1 MAHLDLIDVCKVY
14 KGNVKAVKDF
24 NLEIKDGEFLVFVGP
39 SGCGKS
45 TTLRMIAGL
54 EDITSGKIFID
65 DKLINH
71 LEPKDRDIAMVF
83 QNYALYPHMSV
94 YENLAYSLNCHH
106 VNKTVIK
113 EKVEEV
119 SKMLGIEEYLQR
131 KPKELSGGQRQRV
144 ALGRCLIRSPKVFLF
159 DEPLSNLDAKL
170 RVSMRSEIS
179 KLHKR
184 VNGTFIYVTHDQT
197 EAMTMGDRIVVM
209 KDGLIQQVD
218 TPVNLYEHPVN
229 VFVATFLGSPQMN
242 IFTGSLDGNV
252 ITLGEKTRIELSEK
266 TMDKMISGYDKKEV
280 YLGIR
285 PSDFILGSEN
295 DYDIHVP
302 QIELIEKLGN
312 ETLIYFKMEGRKD
325 VTLASLKLNITE
337 ELSEEVYL
345 KIDKEKVHIFNDKEE
360 SILRTND
367 INYVKANIDVIEE
380 DALINNKYIMTNF
393 SRKCIINCKINKFS
407 GYISMPSKDFS
418 LERKSSHDIE
428 LEVLIRAIDVY
439 SDKKVYYSS
448 IVGEEDTRVTFFGDK
463 QSKICKNEIVKI
475 YMDINNVDIY
485 DNYYN
490 RLTVEDCLEKP
501 LQEVELTKI
510 AKDFYIKSNSKD
522 FCKNKYFVI
531 EKIYDLNNE
540 MIISVKN
547 EKNNRYSFVINKNP
561 DVYVGMILYLK
572 YVKK

>member
-242 IFTGSLDGNV
+242 IINAHLKGDKIYIGENKTLDLTEKVINKIIDGNDDTN
-252 ITLGEKTRIELSEK
+252 I
-266 TMDKMISGYDKKEV
+266 

-285 PSDFILGSEN
+285 PSDFTLGN
-295 DYDIHVP
+295 KDDYDIEIDKVD
-302 QIELIEKLGN
+302 LIEKLGN
-312 ETLIYFKMEGRKD
+312 ETLIYFPMEGKKESA
-325 VTLASLKLNITE
+325 LASLKLSITDDIDGKI
-337 ELSEEVYL
+337 YL
-345 KIDKEKVHIFNDKEE
+345 KIDKDKLHLFNLDED
-360 SILRTND
+360 SILRTNEINFIQASLKLD
-367 INYVKANIDVIEE
+367 GSDLIINDKFKYSNYVE
-380 DALINNKYIMTNF
+380 
-393 SRKCIINCKINKFS
+393 KCVDDNYLGDFDGFISIPSKEFTLEKINES
-407 GYISMPSKDFS
+407 DY
-418 LERKSSHDIE
+418 E
-428 LEVLIRAIDVY
+428 LEVEVRAIDIF
-439 SDKKVYYSS
+439 SDKKVCYAR
-448 IVGEEDTRVTFFGDK
+448 ILDDQNTRITFFINRDSKLSKGDK
-463 QSKICKNEIVKI
+463 IKVYASVDRINI
-475 YMDINNVDIY
+475 YNKELDRITVDDSINKPIIDVDLVQIGKEY
-485 DNYYN
+485 
-490 RLTVEDCLEKP
+490 
-501 LQEVELTKI
+501 
-510 AKDFYIKSNSKD
+510 YIKSNDKK

-531 EKIYDLNNE
+531 EKIFDLNRR
-540 MIISVKN
+540 MILNVKN
-547 EKNNRYSFVINKNP
+547 NKDEKFSFRIQKNSNL
-561 DVYVGMILYLK
+561 YIGLEIYLK
-572 YVKK
+572 HVK

>member
-54 EDITSGKIFID
+54 EDITSGKILID
-65 DKLINH
+65 NKLINH

-106 VNKTVIK
+106 VNKAVIK

-119 SKMLGIEEYLQR
+119 AKMLDIEQYLQR

-242 IFTGSLDGNV
+242 IINAHLKGNKIYLGDSKTLDLTEKVINKIIDGNDDTD
-252 ITLGEKTRIELSEK
+252 I
-266 TMDKMISGYDKKEV
+266 

-285 PSDFILGSEN
+285 PSDFTLGN
-295 DYDIHVP
+295 KDDYDIH
-302 QIELIEKLGN
+302 IDKIDLIEKLGN
-312 ETLIYFKMEGRKD
+312 ETLVYFSMKGKKESA
-325 VTLASLKLNITE
+325 LASLKLNITDDIDQE
-337 ELSEEVYL
+337 IYL
-345 KIDKEKVHIFNDKEE
+345 KIDKDKLHLFNLNED
-360 SILRTND
+360 SILRTNE
-367 INYVKANIDVIEE
+367 INFIKSSFKLDGNDLLIDGNLKYHNYIEKCV
-380 DALINNKYIMTNF
+380 DDKYLTDF
-393 SRKCIINCKINKFS
+393 EGF
-407 GYISMPSKDFS
+407 ISIPSKDFT
-418 LERKSSHDIE
+418 LEKINNDDYE
-428 LEVLIRAIDVY
+428 LEVEIRAIDIF
-439 SDKKVYYSS
+439 SDKKVCYARLLDEQHTRITFFASREVKLSKGDKLKIYSS
-448 IVGEEDTRVTFFGDK
+448 IN
-463 QSKICKNEIVKI
+463 KINVYDHEMNRITVD
-475 YMDINNVDIY
+475 DIIN
-485 DNYYN
+485 
-490 RLTVEDCLEKP
+490 KP
-501 LQEVELTKI
+501 ITDVELVQIGKEY
-510 AKDFYIKSNSKD
+510 YIKSSDKG
-522 FCKNKYFVI
+522 FCKNKYFIV
-531 EKIYDLNNE
+531 EKIFDLNRQ
-540 MIISVKN
+540 MILNVKNNKN
-547 EKNNRYSFVINKNP
+547 EKYSFRIIKDPN
-561 DVYVGMILYLK
+561 LYIGLQI
-572 YVKK
+572 YIKKTK

>member
-1 MAHLDLIDVCKVY
+1 MAKVNLIDVCKVY

-45 TTLRMIAGL
+45 TTLRMVAGL
-54 EDITSGKIFID
+54 EDITSGKIYID
-65 DKLINH
+65 DKFIND

-94 YENLAYSLNCHH
+94 YDNLAYSLNCHH
-106 VNKTVIK
+106 VDKNIIK

-119 SKMLGIEEYLQR
+119 AKMLDIEEYLLR

-179 KLHKR
+179 KLHKK

-325 VTLASLKLNITE
+325 VTLASLKLNITD

-367 INYVKANIDVIEE
+367 INYVKANIDVVEE
-380 DALINNKYIMTNF
+380 DALINNKYIMKNF
-393 SRKCIINCKINKFS
+393 SGKCVRNCEINKFP

-418 LERKSSHDIE
+418 LERKSSQDIE
-428 LEVLIRAIDVY
+428 LEVLIRAIDV
-439 SDKKVYYSS
+439 
-448 IVGEEDTRVTFFGDK
+448 F
-463 QSKICKNEIVKI
+463 
-475 YMDINNVDIY
+475 
-485 DNYYN
+485 
-490 RLTVEDCLEKP
+490 
-501 LQEVELTKI
+501 
-510 AKDFYIKSNSKD
+510 
-522 FCKNKYFVI
+522 
-531 EKIYDLNNE
+531 
-540 MIISVKN
+540 
-547 EKNNRYSFVINKNP
+547 
-561 DVYVGMILYLK
+561 
-572 YVKK
+572 

>member
-242 IFTGSLDGNV
+242 IINAHLKGDKIYIGENKTLDLTEKVINKIIDGNDDTD
-252 ITLGEKTRIELSEK
+252 I
-266 TMDKMISGYDKKEV
+266 

-285 PSDFILGSEN
+285 PSDFTLGN
-295 DYDIHVP
+295 KDDYDIEIDKVD
-302 QIELIEKLGN
+302 LIEKLGN
-312 ETLIYFKMEGRKD
+312 ETLIYFPMEGKKESA
-325 VTLASLKLNITE
+325 LASLKLSITDDIDGKI
-337 ELSEEVYL
+337 YL
-345 KIDKEKVHIFNDKEE
+345 KIDKDKLHLFNLDED
-360 SILRTND
+360 SILRTNEINFIQASLKLD
-367 INYVKANIDVIEE
+367 GSDLIINDKFKYSNYVE
-380 DALINNKYIMTNF
+380 
-393 SRKCIINCKINKFS
+393 KCVDDNYLGDFDGFISIPSKEFTLEKINES
-407 GYISMPSKDFS
+407 DY
-418 LERKSSHDIE
+418 E
-428 LEVLIRAIDVY
+428 LEVEVRAIDIF
-439 SDKKVYYSS
+439 SDKKVCYAR
-448 IVGEEDTRVTFFGDK
+448 ILDDQNTRITFFINRDSKLSKGDK
-463 QSKICKNEIVKI
+463 IKVYASVDRINI
-475 YMDINNVDIY
+475 YNKELDRITVDDSINKPIIDVDLVQIGKEY
-485 DNYYN
+485 
-490 RLTVEDCLEKP
+490 
-501 LQEVELTKI
+501 
-510 AKDFYIKSNSKD
+510 YIKSNDKK

-531 EKIYDLNNE
+531 EKIFDLNRR
-540 MIISVKN
+540 MILNVKN
-547 EKNNRYSFVINKNP
+547 NKDEKFSFRIQKNSNL
-561 DVYVGMILYLK
+561 YIGLEIYLK
-572 YVKK
+572 HVK

>member
-106 VNKTVIK
+106 VNKAVIK

-242 IFTGSLDGNV
+242 IINAHLKGNKIYIGDSKTLDLTEKVINKIIDGNDDSD
-252 ITLGEKTRIELSEK
+252 I
-266 TMDKMISGYDKKEV
+266 

-285 PSDFILGSEN
+285 PSDFTLGN
-295 DYDIHVP
+295 KDDYDIEIDKVD
-302 QIELIEKLGN
+302 LIEKLGN
-312 ETLIYFKMEGRKD
+312 ETLIYFSMEGKKESA
-325 VTLASLKLNITE
+325 LASLKLSITDDIDGKI
-337 ELSEEVYL
+337 YL
-345 KIDKEKVHIFNDKEE
+345 KIDKDKLHLFNLNEE
-360 SILRTND
+360 SILRTN
-367 INYVKANIDVIEE
+367 E
-380 DALINNKYIMTNF
+380 TNF
-393 SRKCIINCKINKFS
+393 IQSTFKLDGNDLIINDKFKYSHYVEKCVDDNYLGNFDGLISIPSKEFTTEKINDDD
-407 GYISMPSKDFS
+407 Y
-418 LERKSSHDIE
+418 E
-428 LEVLIRAIDVY
+428 LEVEVRVVDIF
-439 SDKKVYYSS
+439 SDKKVCYAR
-448 IVGEEDTRVTFFGDK
+448 ILEDQNTRITFFVNRESKLSKGDK
-463 QSKICKNEIVKI
+463 LKI
-475 YMDINNVDIY
+475 YASMDKINIYTKELDRITVDDSI
-485 DNYYN
+485 N
-490 RLTVEDCLEKP
+490 KP
-501 LQEVELTKI
+501 IIDVDLVQIGIEY
-510 AKDFYIKSNSKD
+510 YIKSKD
-522 FCKNKYFVI
+522 KAFCKNKYFVI
-531 EKIYDLNNE
+531 EKIFDLNRKMVLN
-540 MIISVKN
+540 VKN
-547 EKNNRYSFVINKNP
+547 NKDEKFSFRIQKDSNL
-561 DVYVGMILYLK
+561 YIGLEIYLK
-572 YVKK
+572 HVK

>member
-159 DEPLSNLDAKL
+159 DEPLSNPDAKL

-242 IFTGSLDGNV
+242 IINAHLKGDKIYIGENKTLDLTEKVINKIIDGNDDTD
-252 ITLGEKTRIELSEK
+252 I
-266 TMDKMISGYDKKEV
+266 

-285 PSDFILGSEN
+285 PSDFTLGN
-295 DYDIHVP
+295 KDDYDIEIDKVD
-302 QIELIEKLGN
+302 LIEKLGN
-312 ETLIYFKMEGRKD
+312 ETLIYFPMEGKKESA
-325 VTLASLKLNITE
+325 LASLKLSITDDIDGKI
-337 ELSEEVYL
+337 YL
-345 KIDKEKVHIFNDKEE
+345 KIDKDKLHLFNLDED
-360 SILRTND
+360 SILRTNEINFIQSSLKLD
-367 INYVKANIDVIEE
+367 GSDLIINDKFKYSNYVE
-380 DALINNKYIMTNF
+380 
-393 SRKCIINCKINKFS
+393 KCVDDNYLGDFDGFISIPSKEFTLEKINES
-407 GYISMPSKDFS
+407 DY
-418 LERKSSHDIE
+418 E
-428 LEVLIRAIDVY
+428 LEVEVRAIDIF
-439 SDKKVYYSS
+439 SDKKVCYAR
-448 IVGEEDTRVTFFGDK
+448 ILDHQNTRITFFINRDSKLSKGDK
-463 QSKICKNEIVKI
+463 IKVYASVDRINI
-475 YMDINNVDIY
+475 YNKELDRITVDDSINKPIIDVDLVQIGKEY
-485 DNYYN
+485 
-490 RLTVEDCLEKP
+490 
-501 LQEVELTKI
+501 
-510 AKDFYIKSNSKD
+510 YIKSNDKK

-531 EKIYDLNNE
+531 EKISDLNRR
-540 MIISVKN
+540 MILNVKN
-547 EKNNRYSFVINKNP
+547 NKDEKFSFRIQKNSNL
-561 DVYVGMILYLK
+561 YIGLEIYLK
-572 YVKK
+572 HVK